1 MSMVM
6 IRFNISIKFATTKAW
21 GWLGEPRI
29 RNTLGS
35 SCTPS
40 ETVPEPN
47 VKEKRRPW

>member
-1 MSMVM
+1 MVM

-35 SCTPS
+35 SCNEAAADTAAKD
-40 ETVPEPN
+40 EE
-47 VKEKRRPW
+47 